1 MKALKESIFD
11 ERENEDKLDNTVHV
25 NSIKRAWKKNENNYA
40 WESNK
45 DHFGRELNIGD
56 VAYSMQFNYIGVITN
71 IYKEK
76 DSTMISMNNLIREW
90 GEDDDY
96 ANNYILIPKSCT
108 KEFIKVITAK
118 K

>member
-11 ERENEDKLDNTVHV
+11 EKENEDKLDNTVHV
-25 NSIKRAWKKNENNYA
+25 KAIQKIQSKNENNV
-40 WESNK
+40 WISDK

-56 VAYSMQFNYIGVITN
+56 VAYNMRFNYIGVIPD
-71 IYKEK
+71 IYEENGT
-76 DSTMISMNNLIREW
+76 TMITMNNLVNNW
-90 GEDDDY
+90 NEDDDR
-96 ANNYILIPKSCT
+96 ACNHILIPKSCT

>member
-1 MKALKESIFD
+1 MKTLKESIFD
-11 ERENEDKLDNTVHV
+11 EKENIDKLDNTAHV
-25 NSIKRAWKKNENNYA
+25 KTVQRAWKKNENAA
-40 WESNK
+40 WDSDK

-71 IYKEK
+71 IYKE
-76 DSTMISMNNLIREW
+76 DYSTMITMNNLANDW
-90 GEDDDY
+90 GEADDR
-96 ANNYILIPKSCT
+96 ACNHILIPKSCT